1 MKMQFKQLKNILT
14 RPLNYGG
21 IREYSIRKPYAVHAR
36 SNDGEVRSFNVTSI
50 LVFPQGARTG
60 NDFSEIKMMGGEYQC
75 SFVGRKGKDEDLVHL
90 TVDVYKRVDISK
102 EII

>member
-36 SNDGEVRSFNVTSI
+36 SDDGEVRSFNVTSI
-50 LVFPQGARTG
+50 LVFPQGARVVLL
-60 NDFSEIKMMGGEYQC
+60 NGEYQC
-75 SFVGRKGKDEDLVHL
+75 SFVGRKGKDEDQVHL

-102 EII
+102 ETI